1 MSRSFPLPGSRP
13 HYGPD
18 KVVDILHI
26 DLHLTPDLEA
36 KTLAGVCTTTLEAI
50 DEGVRELRFDAVD
63 LEIANVRDG
72 NGTALAFRATSEA
85 LVVVFAEPLAA
96 RETATVAIAYRVV
109 QARRGLYFV
118 DEPRHVWT
126 QSQDSDARFWFPC
139 MDYPSEKQT
148 TSTTIVVRK
157 GLFALGNGAL
167 VDRHDDG
174 ETTVFRYEQRIP
186 HATYLMTMVA
196 GPFAEIEQRATVPLW
211 YYVHPGREVEGERSF
226 GKTPKMIETFERVI
240 GVPYPYERYAQIAV
254 SDFIFGGM
262 ENTGAA
268 TQTDRTLHDE
278 RAHLDFASEPLV
290 SHELAHQ
297 WFGDLLTCRDW
308 SQAWLNEGFAT
319 YFEAVFTEADLGW
332 DEYCSTIHG
341 LVSDYVHE
349 DSARYRRPIVCNLY
363 RDPIELFDA
372 HLYQKGGAVL
382 HMLRGELGWERMQR
396 SLRRYVEDNATLNVE
411 TIDLVRAIEY
421 ATGRNLRQFF
431 AQWIERAG
439 HPQLSIASRY
449 DAEKKLLVIDC
460 TQKQPIDEAAPA
472 YVFDVNVGVVASK
485 PAGFTPDFGDGA
497 LAGETRV
504 RFHVER
510 ATESFAIPCE
520 SEPALVRFDPGAYIL
535 AEVTYTFSADMLAA
549 ILTSDP
555 DPTARIRAAE
565 ALGKDGARLARESL
579 AKALSE
585 DPFWGVAAE
594 VAAVL
599 GTMHSPAARA
609 ALVATIDHPH
619 PKVRRAIVTA
629 LGQYRGPDVAGALL
643 RLTQDRSYF
652 VSAAA
657 YESLGKTRDARAF
670 DALVAGLA
678 TTSWLST
685 TSSGALRGLAE
696 LADPRAVP
704 YLIEATGL
712 PHAEPHRRA
721 AIKALARA
729 GALNESERTRV
740 VDALAPHFD
749 DPAYFIRYSAI
760 AAAETLGD
768 SRLLVALDR
777 AAQTEIDGR
786 LKRDAAEAAVR
797 VREAQ
802 SVPAEVSRMRGEL
815 DTLREEL
822 QAVRARIDEITTK

>member
-1 MSRSFPLPGSRP
+1 MNRSFSLPGSRP
-13 HYGPD
+13 QYGPD

-36 KTLAGVCTTTLEAI
+36 KTLAGVCTTTFESI

-63 LEIANVRDG
+63 LEISNVRDG
-72 NGTALAFRATSEA
+72 DGTALAFRATSESI
-85 LVVVFAEPLAA
+85 VVVFAQPLAA
-96 RETATVAIAYRVV
+96 RETATIVIAYRVV

-118 DEPRHVWT
+118 DEPPHVWT

-148 TSTTIVVRK
+148 TSATIVVRK

-196 GPFAEIEQRATVPLW
+196 GPFAEIEQRASVPVW
-211 YYVHPGREVEGERSF
+211 YYVHPGREAEGERSF

-262 ENTGAA
+262 ENTGAT

-319 YFEAVFTEADLGW
+319 YFEAVFAEADLGW
-332 DEYCSTIHG
+332 DEYCSMIHG

-349 DSARYRRPIVCNLY
+349 GSARYRRPIVCNVY

-449 DAEKKLLVIDC
+449 DAQKKLLVIDI

-472 YVFDVNVGVVASK
+472 YVFDVNLGVVPSK
-485 PAGFTPDFGDGA
+485 PAIFTPDFGDGP

-510 ATESFAIPCE
+510 ASESFAIPCE
-520 SEPALVRFDPGAYIL
+520 TEPALVRFDPGAYIL

-565 ALGKDGARLARESL
+565 ALGKDGSRVARESL
-579 AKALSE
+579 ASALRE

-594 VAAVL
+594 VATVL
-599 GTMHSPAARA
+599 GSMHSPAARET
-609 ALVATIDHPH
+609 LVASVDHTH
-619 PKVRRAIVTA
+619 PKVRRAIATA
-629 LGQYRGPDVAGALL
+629 LGQYRGTDVADAVL
-643 RLTQDRSYF
+643 RLTEDQSYF

-657 YESLGKTRDARAF
+657 YESLGRSRDARAF
-670 DALVAGLA
+670 DALVRGLA
-678 TTSWLST
+678 VPSWLST

-696 LADPRAVP
+696 LADPRAVSH
-704 YLIEATGL
+704 LIEASGL
-712 PHAEPHRRA
+712 AYPEPHRRA

-749 DPAYFIRYSAI
+749 DPTYFIRYSAI

-768 SRLLVALDR
+768 SRLLAALDR

-822 QAVRARIDEITTK
+822 RAMRVRIDEITTK